1 MTNVPEPPAP
11 SGPENREEPRGNRV
25 RRPRREDPVQLEP
38 WLESEES
45 TSPLPTTMP
54 VPAVGNADL
63 STTVGEPVAGTSS
76 EPSADGSALFGD
88 RIEVARRYAALLADT
103 GVAYGLIG
111 PNEGDRVWERHLL
124 NCAVLSELIEP
135 HARVLD
141 LGSGAGLPGIPLA
154 LVRPDLE
161 VVLLEPLARRVD
173 WLRGVLDDLG
183 LPVVVVRGRA
193 EDAAIR
199 RRWGGADVVTARAVA
214 PLARL
219 AGWAL
224 PLLRPGG
231 RLLAMKGESAHD
243 EVIRDR
249 AAVRGFGGSTPRV
262 VQCGRTHVEPPTTVV
277 IVELSRR
284 PANLRRARRTGGRQR

>member
-1 MTNVPEPPAP
+1 MTNVPEPSSPARP
-11 SGPENREEPRGNRV
+11 HNRGALEADRA
-25 RRPRREDPVQLEP
+25 RRPPHEDPGQREPALEAAEAAP
-38 WLESEES
+38 
-45 TSPLPTTMP
+45 PLPTAM
-54 VPAVGNADL
+54 AVSAVADAQP
-63 STTVGEPVAGTSS
+63 STTPVQPAGAPTEPPA
-76 EPSADGSALFGD
+76 AAHALFGD
-88 RIEVARRYAALLADT
+88 RLNAARRYAALLADT

-111 PNEGDRVWERHLL
+111 PKEGDRVWERHLL
-124 NCAVLSELIEP
+124 NCAALSELIEP
-135 HARVLD
+135 DARVLD

-161 VVLLEPLARRVD
+161 VVLLESLARRVD
-173 WLRGVLDDLG
+173 WLREVLDDLD
-183 LPVVVVRGRA
+183 LPLVVVRGRA

-199 RRWGGADVVTARAVA
+199 RQWGGADVVTARAVA

-262 VQCGRTHVEPPTTVV
+262 VQCGRTYVEPPTTVV
-277 IVELSRR
+277 IVERSGR
-284 PANLRRARRTGGRQR
+284 PANLRRARRSGGRQR

>member
-1 MTNVPEPPAP
+1 MTNVPEPPSP
-11 SGPENREEPRGNRV
+11 TRPHNREELQADRA
-25 RRPRREDPVQLEP
+25 RRPPYEGPVQREP
-38 WLESEES
+38 SLGAVEAA
-45 TSPLPTTMP
+45 SPLPTAMS
-54 VPAVGNADL
+54 VPAVAHAEP
-63 STTVGEPVAGTSS
+63 STTPVEPADAPLEPPAVAR
-76 EPSADGSALFGD
+76 ALFGD
-88 RIEVARRYAALLADT
+88 RLGPARRYAALLADT

-111 PNEGDRVWERHLL
+111 PKEGNRVWERHLL

-135 HARVLD
+135 DARVLD

-173 WLRGVLDDLG
+173 WLRGVLDDLE

-224 PLLRPGG
+224 PLLRSGG
-231 RLLAMKGESAHD
+231 HLLAMKGESAHD

-277 IVELSRR
+277 IVEQSGR